1 MECLLDELSELGLTG
16 YESAVYLALLSR
28 SGLSPLELAGRA
40 KVPRQRIYDVL
51 EALSL
56 KGLCLSR
63 DTTPRTYFGID
74 PTIALEH
81 LSRQR
86 AEELERE
93 RERTTRIA
101 RDLMGHLTPLFLAG
115 GGHDNPLN
123 YIEILGDPNRIAA
136 RALDLARAARIRVN
150 SCIKLPL
157 ILSPEQNWRFLR
169 EPLTHGALYR
179 AVYEKSA
186 LETVQVQEWIS
197 TFRETGQQIRVADEV
212 PVKMQAFDDHTVL
225 LSMQDPVGGPPSF
238 TAAAIHHQG
247 TVAFLNMAF
256 ERLWEFSV
264 PLEEIEGGNGK

>member
-1 MECLLDELSELGLTG
+1 MEHLLDHLSELGLTG
-16 YESAVYLALLSR
+16 YEASVYLALLSR
-28 SGLSPLELAGRA
+28 AGLSPLELAGRA

-51 EALSL
+51 EALSQ

-63 DTTPRTYFGID
+63 DTAPRTYFGID

-86 AEELERE
+86 AEKWERE
-93 RERTTRIA
+93 REQAARTAHDLIA
-101 RDLMGHLTPLFLAG
+101 ELTPLFQAG
-115 GGHDNPLN
+115 GDLDNPLN
-123 YIEILGDPNRIAA
+123 FIEILGDPNRIAA
-136 RALDLARAARIRVN
+136 RALELARAARVRVN

-169 EPLTHGALYR
+169 EPLTHRALYR

-186 LETVQVQEWIS
+186 LETPPVPEWID
-197 TFRETGQQIRVADEV
+197 TFRESGQQIRIADAV
-212 PVKMQAFDDHTVL
+212 PIKMQAFDDHTAL

-238 TAAAIHHQG
+238 TVAVIRHPG

-256 ERLWEFSV
+256 ERLWEGSK
-264 PLEEIEGGNGK
+264 PLTKLS